1 MKKLTRKF
9 ATILAT
15 DCVGF
20 SQHML
25 KNEELTF
32 ESLNACRA
40 IIDGYIDVNGGAIF
54 HTAGDSVL
62 AEFTSPL
69 DAVNAQPLQFRSMDQ
84 MSARPPSHLDAQNQ
98 QC

>member
-25 KNEELTF
+25 KF
-32 ESLNACRA
+32 
-40 IIDGYIDVNGGAIF
+40 NG
-54 HTAGDSVL
+54 VPK
-62 AEFTSPL
+62 AEFRLYLKECEWRFNNS
-69 DAVNAQPLQFRSMDQ
+69 D
-84 MSARPPSHLDAQNQ
+84 PSRQLTQLKQWVKKYLN
-98 QC
+98 